1 MTGVDHENEKLRV
14 LIVDDEPLGRRSV
27 ARQVAVVF
35 PGASVDEARDGLEAL
50 EKIAATK
57 PSIVFL
63 DVEMPEL
70 SGLDV
75 LRQLPV
81 PRPKV
86 VFVTAFEAF
95 AVAAFEEHA
104 CDYLVKPFTPERFAR
119 SARRALEQIE
129 VDERLSAL
137 ERGLSSGGRY
147 LTRLSLRSAGRVD
160 VVPVADIGAFVS
172 EGHYTYVW
180 SGEREYLTEL
190 TLVHLEERLDPATFI
205 RAHRNA
211 IVNAGHVA
219 RVKGGE
225 SASVELRSGRSI
237 GVSRRHRAALL
248 KRLG

>member
-1 MTGVDHENEKLRV
+1 MSESPLRV

-35 PGASVDEARDGLEAL
+35 PGAVVDEARDGFEAL
-50 EKIAATK
+50 EKISATK

-75 LRQLPV
+75 LRQLAP

-104 CDYLVKPFTPERFAR
+104 CDYLVKPFAPERFAR
-119 SARRALEQIE
+119 AARRA
-129 VDERLSAL
+129 VDQLDADARLDAL
-137 ERGLSSGGRY
+137 ERTLSASGRY
-147 LTRLSLRSAGRVD
+147 LTRLSLKSGARMD
-160 VVPVADIGAFVS
+160 VVAVEDVAALVS
-172 EGHYTYVW
+172 EGHYTYVY
-180 SGEREYLTEL
+180 GGDREYLTEL
-190 TLVHLEERLDPATFI
+190 TLVHLEDRLDPGRFA

-211 IVNAGHVA
+211 IVNVAHVV
-219 RVKGGE
+219 RLVGGE
-225 SASVELRSGRSI
+225 SPSVELSNGRTVR
-237 GVSRRHRAALL
+237 VSRRHRAALW
-248 KRLG
+248 KRLGG